1 MPGALFGGGLAST
14 LEYGLNGGILLLAG
28 FLASISWMAYSRN
41 RARKLWFVSVAFSL
55 FAAKG
60 GLVLMEPFLI
70 SSGYGY
76 EAEIIEHAAP
86 GLTLIALVM
95 FFVALTRD

>member
-1 MPGALFGGGLAST
+1 MPGALLGGGLASV
-14 LEYGLNGGILLLAG
+14 LEYGLNAGIMLLAG
-28 FLASISWMAYSRN
+28 FLATISWMAYARN
-41 RARKLWFVSVAFSL
+41 RAKKLWFVSVAFSL

-60 GLVLMEPFLI
+60 GLILIEPLLI

-76 EAEIIEHAAP
+76 EAEIVEHAAP
-86 GLTLIALVM
+86 GLSLIALVM